1 MLKLKDDNET
11 SKVVKQPASTF
22 EESCVVDDFSDMEDT
37 YVSPSLNSTNTK
49 EFENVQQRNQSTQ
62 DEDAEYKQSQ
72 NTVRQLQEPKK
83 DNPLAS
89 AAVLIG
95 FVAWIAGLFIFSQT
109 EPKMCISLFGA
120 FWLIIAI
127 AGIVG
132 IVKDGIKHNRNI
144 VIAFVFA
151 YIGVCLTIVPI
162 LQLYVPV
169 FQGEFGARLAI
180 YLVFLFFVVAGL
192 MFVGTEAY
200 RIFYGYKVC
209 SVEVAAECIKL
220 KDEHFWRDEVS
231 VAETEG
237 YYGRR
242 KTVSGVYRFEYNGRT
257 YEVQDDTNSNQDKP
271 TPGEWHK
278 LRINP
283 NNPNEFYRQ
292 TTVSQIA
299 FFIIGA
305 VFLLVGIVCF
315 IVY

>member
-11 SKVVKQPASTF
+11 SNVVKQPVSTF
-22 EESCVVDDFSDMEDT
+22 EQPNMVDDYSNMEDT

-49 EFENVQQRNQSTQ
+49 EFENVQQRTQSTQ
-62 DEDAEYKQSQ
+62 YDNTEFKQSQ
-72 NTVRQLQEPKK
+72 NTIRQPQEPKK

-95 FVAWIAGLFIFSQT
+95 FVAWIAGLFIFSKT
-109 EPKMCISLFGA
+109 EPKLCISLFGA

-127 AGIVG
+127 AGMVG
-132 IVKDGIKHNRNI
+132 AVNDGIKHNRNI

-151 YIGVCLTIVPI
+151 YMGVCLTFVPI
-162 LQLYVPV
+162 LQLYVPA
-169 FQGEFGARLAI
+169 FQGEFGSRLAM
-180 YLVFLFFVVAGL
+180 YLVFLFFVVTGL

-209 SVEVAAECIKL
+209 SVEVAAECVKL
-220 KDEHFWRDEVS
+220 KDENFWRDEVS
-231 VAETEG
+231 VAETQG

-257 YEVQDDTNSNQDKP
+257 FEVQDDTNSNKDKP
-271 TPGEWHK
+271 TPGEWLK
-278 LRINP
+278 IRINP
-283 NNPNEFYRQ
+283 SNPHEFYRQ

-299 FFIIGA
+299 FLVIGVA
-305 VFLLVGIVCF
+305 FLVVGILCF
-315 IVY
+315 VVF